1 MTMAARL
8 QSCLAQHQSR
18 YEVLWH
24 TPSHTSRESARRA
37 GIPPERMAKP
47 VILNDTQGH
56 RLMAVLPASR
66 QLNLDK
72 LRQSTRRNWRLAHES
87 EFGNSFADCATGA
100 IPAVGSAFGME
111 TLIDASLA
119 SGRDTYFEAGDHEGI
134 VHMTTEQYLKLMPD
148 AQQAAISE

>member
-1 MTMAARL
+1 
-8 QSCLAQHQSR
+8 
-18 YEVLWH
+18 
-24 TPSHTSRESARRA
+24 
-37 GIPPERMAKP
+37 
-47 VILNDTQGH
+47 
-56 RLMAVLPASR
+56 MAVLPASR

-119 SGRDTYFEAGDHEGI
+119 SGRDIYFEAGDHEGI